1 MPLKGD
7 DRRARCAMMNATRGV
22 RVNRIRDYKDL
33 IVRQRAM
40 ELAETCHDIVA
51 LLPYGAKR
59 DLASQIRRA
68 ANSITANIAEGHSR
82 PSRHEYLNYIGIAR
96 ASLKEL
102 ESHLLTLQRIG
113 RAKGARLV
121 HALDLADE
129 CSRMLTVLR
138 RRLSEP
144 RSRDARPSR
153 PPPRPSTLNPHPSP
167 LAPPPGRG
175 QPDALSTP
183 PAGTP
188 HNP

>member
-1 MPLKGD
+1 
-7 DRRARCAMMNATRGV
+7 MMNATRGM

-33 IVRQRAM
+33 IVWQRAM

-51 LLPYGAKR
+51 LLPHGAKR

-68 ANSITANIAEGHSR
+68 AHSITANIAEGHSR

-102 ESHLLTLQRIG
+102 ESHLLTLKRIG

-144 RSRDARPSR
+144 RSSGGHPSR
-153 PPPRPSTLNPHPSP
+153 PPPHPSTLTPHPSP
-167 LAPPPGRG
+167 HPSPPKCGR
-175 QPDALSTP
+175 PDGLSTP
-183 PAGTP
+183 RAETP
-188 HNP
+188 HSP